1 VVRLRAFAGEMGSG
15 SVSRTIRAEQKR
27 GKVRCAADRSR
38 QKRAGLARLDIAEL
52 QTWVGKTETI
62 SDQITPVPMAAMAA
76 TLDIDAPPPKAGDPL
91 PALWHWLY
99 FLPVHR
105 QSELG
110 PEGHAT
116 RGGFLPPV
124 RLRRRMWA
132 GGRFEFQRP
141 LRVGETYTRT
151 SRVLSVQHKA
161 GRTGPLVFVVARHE
175 IGNAEG
181 MAVMEEQDIV
191 YRDNPNAGATAPE
204 APIAPHG
211 AKWERVI
218 RPDDVLLF
226 RYSALT
232 FNAHRI
238 HYDWR
243 YTTQVEGYPGLV
255 VHGPLIAT
263 LLVDLLRR
271 SSPET
276 TVRRFSFR
284 AVNPLFDT
292 APFRVCGKPESDGR
306 TISLWACNDSGE
318 LATSAT
324 ATIE

>member
-1 VVRLRAFAGEMGSG
+1 M
-15 SVSRTIRAEQKR
+15 
-27 GKVRCAADRSR
+27 
-38 QKRAGLARLDIAEL
+38 DIAEL
-52 QTWVGKTETI
+52 QKWVGKTETV
-62 SDQITPVPMAAMAA
+62 SGEITPVPMAALSA
-76 TLDIDAPPPKAGDPL
+76 TLDMDAPPPKSGDPL
-91 PALWHWLY
+91 PPLWHWLY
-99 FLPVHR
+99 FLPIHR

-110 PEGHAT
+110 PEGHSIKG
-116 RGGFLPPV
+116 RFLPPV
-124 RLRRRMWA
+124 ALPRRMWA

-141 LRVGETYTRT
+141 LRVGETYTRK
-151 SRVLSVQHKA
+151 SRVVSLQHKE

-181 MAVMEEQDIV
+181 TAVIEEQEIV
-191 YRDNPNAGATAPE
+191 YRDHPKAGDMTPEPLKAPQ
-204 APIAPHG
+204 G
-211 AKWERVI
+211 AKWERVV

-243 YTTQVEGYPGLV
+243 YATQVEGYPGLV

-263 LLVDLLRR
+263 LLLDLLRR
-271 SSPET
+271 EMPEAI
-276 TVRRFSFR
+276 VMRFSFR
-284 AVNPLFDT
+284 AVSPLFDIG
-292 APFRVCGKPESDGR
+292 PFWVCGKPESDGK
-306 TISLWACNDSGE
+306 TISLWARTESGG